1 MSRCPPNRVLTKSNF
16 GWLYTLKCC
25 IYFLFQIAG
34 TTIHSQFIKPLF
46 GGSPTSWFM
55 NNFAFS
61 EIMRALKES
70 NVLYRIWN
78 TTQCIRVKTPVYLHN
93 IQKLFSFKR
102 VLCSTTQKS
111 RAHFQNNT

>member
-1 MSRCPPNRVLTKSNF
+1 MVIYIEM
-16 GWLYTLKCC
+16 LYLLSFSDSWYHNSLSVYYT
-25 IYFLFQIAG
+25 
-34 TTIHSQFIKPLF
+34 LF

-78 TTQCIRVKTPVYLHN
+78 TTQFIRVKTPVYLHN
-93 IQKLFSFKR
+93 IHKLFSFKR

>member
-1 MSRCPPNRVLTKSNF
+1 MLNLLSFSDSWYHNSLSVY
-16 GWLYTLKCC
+16 YT
-25 IYFLFQIAG
+25 
-34 TTIHSQFIKPLF
+34 LF

-78 TTQCIRVKTPVYLHN
+78 TTQFIRVKPPSIYIIFKNSSHLKGCFVVRHKSLVHIFRIIHDCMVCPNLHTH
-93 IQKLFSFKR
+93 IKYR
-102 VLCSTTQKS
+102 DE
-111 RAHFQNNT
+111 